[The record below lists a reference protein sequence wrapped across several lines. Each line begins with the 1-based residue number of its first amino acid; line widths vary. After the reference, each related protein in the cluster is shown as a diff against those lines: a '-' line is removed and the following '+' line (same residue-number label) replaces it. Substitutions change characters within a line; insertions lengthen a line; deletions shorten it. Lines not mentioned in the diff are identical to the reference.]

1 MPSDLQ
7 KGSLV
12 KNDSRNVIWNIIG
25 TSLNALISLAL
36 MIIVTRVNGE
46 DTAGVY
52 AFSFSV
58 ALVFYFIGVYHG
70 RVYQVSDTSDLTDGD
85 FLLSRT
91 VTCLCMMM
99 TATVFVLLNH
109 YDLYKSACILIF
121 CLYKCME
128 AFTESIYAVI
138 QRNNE
143 LYKVGISSAV
153 KSIAVTAVFYFI
165 DRNTHDL
172 MLSAGGITVTYL
184 LVFLIYDL
192 RNLRLIDTDLDT
204 LCSRRYYLYRE
215 GFFPFIISILS
226 ACVINTSKYVI
237 DLKLTNVDQAIYG
250 IIIMPSTLI
259 LLFVQYIL
267 HPYIGRIS
275 HLYKEGAYPQIGVI
289 VRRFMMAVGG
299 VGIIATAVAAA
310 VGIPVLEL
318 IYGIRLHD
326 YRLHLVIIMLGAGL
340 FGISNILSN
349 VLITIRENRIQSAI
363 LFAASMI
370 AFALAYFL
378 TPVYGLMGAASSYTI
393 VMFILF
399 VSFTALMFTRLKETG

>member
-1 MPSDLQ
+1 M
-7 KGSLV
+7 

-25 TSLNALISLAL
+25 TSFNALISLAL

-58 ALVFYFIGVYHG
+58 ALVLYFIGVYHG
-70 RVYQVSDTSDLTDGD
+70 RVYQVSDVSDRTDGD
-85 FLLSRT
+85 FLISRT
-91 VTCLCMMM
+91 VTCLCMMAA
-99 TATVFVLLNH
+99 ATVFVLLNR

-128 AFTESIYAVI
+128 AFTESVYAII

-143 LYKVGISSAV
+143 LYKVGISFTL
-153 KSIAVTAVFYFI
+153 KSIAVTAFFFI
-165 DRNTHDL
+165 TDRNTHDL
-172 MLSAGGITVTYL
+172 LLSACSIIVTYL
-184 LVFLIYDL
+184 LIFFLYDL
-192 RNLRLIDTDLDT
+192 RNLRQAVTDTDT
-204 LCSRRYYLYRE
+204 QRARRRFLYRE

-226 ACVINTSKYVI
+226 ACVINASKYVI
-237 DLKLTNVDQAIYG
+237 DLKLTNADQAVYG

-275 HLYKEGAYPQIGVI
+275 HLYKEDDHSQISVI
-289 VRRFMMAVGG
+289 VRRFVMAVGG
-299 VGIIATAVAAA
+299 VGMIATAVAA
-310 VGIPVLEL
+310 VIGIPVLEL
-318 IYGIRLHD
+318 IYGIRLYD

-349 VLITIRENRIQSAI
+349 VLITMRENRIQSVI

-378 TPVYGLMGAASSYTI
+378 TPVYGLMGAAASYTM

-399 VSFTALMFTRLKETG
+399 AAFSVLMFIRLRESR